1 MSVITYIGEF
11 QHLDLVD
18 ASCSMQGN
26 RNDATLLGGWVLLL
40 FFFFFPLRKFTLK
53 NTFSRVIL
61 KSRG

>member
-18 ASCSMQGN
+18 SSCSMQGD

-40 FFFFFPLRKFTLK
+40 GFFFSTSQIY
-53 NTFSRVIL
+53 SREHIF
-61 KSRG
+61 KSCSEI